1 MVVHIEVLVDRT
13 LVSEVM
19 VEAHKSLKEV
29 SEVVHIAVSEDRTP
43 VSVALVE
50 VRIAA

>member
-13 LVSEVM
+13 LALEVM